1 MGREKRNFVLL
12 RPYYEGNPMR
22 GTTIW
27 PRTRWMEW
35 RGRHAQQYA
44 DQGID
49 VDAKFLLARGS
60 KAKMKKL
67 QEAWEN
73 LMKGD

>member
-12 RPYYEGNPMR
+12 RPYHNDHPML

-35 RGRHAQQYA
+35 RGRHSQEYA
-44 DQGID
+44 EKGIN
-49 VDAKFLLARGS
+49 VDERFLLARGS
-60 KAKMKKL
+60 KAKMKAL
-67 QEAWEN
+67 QQAWEN
-73 LMKGD
+73 LVKGD